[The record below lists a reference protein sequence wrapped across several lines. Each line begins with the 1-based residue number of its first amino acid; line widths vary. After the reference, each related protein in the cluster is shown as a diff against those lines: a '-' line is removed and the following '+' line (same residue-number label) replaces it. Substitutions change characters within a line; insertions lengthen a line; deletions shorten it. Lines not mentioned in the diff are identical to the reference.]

1 MKANLKQII
10 LGLGVGTLAYYIAKK
25 LTSKKGEV
33 MSKVEG
39 GFGNGINFA
48 DANGVEFID
57 GDYYNADGDFYST
70 EGDFY
75 DADGDFYGFDGEFF
89 GADGEEDEYFGADGE
104 GEETSEARGRRKKR
118 RKAKKHAKGKLKKR
132 GRKPTLKQR
141 LIICQRRV
149 QALTKARQKLI
160 AQNRALSRKQLQRVD
175 RKLSKSNTEVKQLS
189 QQVRSQ
195 PKTQSAVSTPRT
207 TQSAVSTP
215 RTTQGMVSK
224 PMTAQ
229 QVKSQPTQERSS
241 TISPRGKYT
250 IVTFGFD
257 GE

>member
-207 TQSAVSTP
+207 TQ
-215 RTTQGMVSK
+215 GMVSK